1 MSDKRDLPVKMSDKT
16 LRGVYANHMVVR
28 HTREEFVLDFLNL
41 FPPTAVVTSRV
52 VVSPGHLK
60 RIVSALQDNLR
71 KYETQF
77 GALPDLAAPAPPDG
91 YSN

>member
-1 MSDKRDLPVKMSDKT
+1 MSDKKDLPVKMSDDI
-16 LRGVYANHMVVR
+16 LRGVYANQMVVR

-52 VVSPGHLK
+52 VVSPAHVK
-60 RIVSALQDNLR
+60 RILSAIQDNLR

-77 GALPDLAAPAPPDG
+77 GPVPDIAAPPPPDG
-91 YSN
+91 YTN

>member
-1 MSDKRDLPVKMSDKT
+1 MSDKKDLPVKVSDEV
-16 LRGVYANHMVVR
+16 LRGVYANQMVVR

-52 VVSPGHLK
+52 VVSPGHVK
-60 RIVSALQDNLR
+60 RILSAIQDNLR

-77 GALPDLAAPAPPDG
+77 GPVPDIAAPAPPDG
-91 YSN
+91 YTN